1 MVKINFNVTD
11 EALLKAY
18 RIGSLTPTYAVVYFI
33 NGDTAG
39 NLQATCSK
47 WQDIDHDVSDSVAGA
62 LTGNAQDTDVMD
74 PLGLGGDIE

>member
-18 RIGSLTPTYAVVYFI
+18 RIGSLAPTYVAKSFTRARPKLR
-33 NGDTAG
+33 G
-39 NLQATCSK
+39 TCSK
-47 WQDIDHDVSDSVAGA
+47 WEDVDHDASDSVAGA
-62 LTGNAQDTDVMD
+62 LTGSVQDTDVMD